1 MVLTGSMSR
10 TSRLLKLFLLMTRS
24 RNSVFLKTHFR
35 NPDNSL
41 GMHFAVRMLVENFNK
56 IFKDMSIVS
65 VIQNFCNIA
74 CRNFLSFSR
83 IRVIQIKRHSLYSGM
98 RILILGILLSFV
110 SCNTGN
116 WKPDET
122 PTSGN
127 IKITS
132 DESFQPLIDTEVFT
146 FTHLYANAKIKPQ
159 YKPEYDVINDFMND
173 SVKVIVTSKK
183 LTDDQI
189 QYLRDTLVIARTIT
203 FAYDALA
210 LVTNK
215 ENKDTTFL
223 FKSVRD
229 IFLGTAT
236 SWKDLDPKS
245 KLGDIRVVFDNTKSG
260 NIRYFKELFQIKGN
274 LPGNFYAVNSNKEV
288 IDFVSRNPDALGIV
302 STNWISDKDDPASRS
317 LLNKINRIA
326 VSQQLVDDGS
336 YYYPDQG
343 FIYQKSYPFIRE
355 VYLISRESFKGLGSG
370 FIQWATAEQGQR
382 IVLKSGLVPATM
394 PIRLVQIKN

>member
-1 MVLTGSMSR
+1 
-10 TSRLLKLFLLMTRS
+10 
-24 RNSVFLKTHFR
+24 
-35 NPDNSL
+35 
-41 GMHFAVRMLVENFNK
+41 
-56 IFKDMSIVS
+56 MSIVS
-65 VIQNFCNIA
+65 VIQNFSNIA

-83 IRVIQIKRHSLYSGM
+83 IRVIQINRHSFYFGI
-98 RILILGILLSFV
+98 RILILGIVLSLF

-116 WKPDET
+116 WIPEET

-127 IKITS
+127 IKITA

-146 FTHLYANAKIKPQ
+146 FTHLYTNAKIKPQ

-274 LPGNFYAVNSNKEV
+274 LPGNFYAVNNNKEV